1 MRQGSVLATRGVND
15 RPPSAMSAPPVL
27 SCAPMTTHRALIV
40 EDDPS
45 LAALMGRLLAR
56 VSVGSTAVGTVA
68 AAEGALAEGRF
79 DVIVLDP
86 NLPDGDGLALLTS
99 LRARGVLTPAVIV
112 SGAVVSPPDARCLAL
127 VKPFTKDALPDAVLT
142 LLEPL

>member
-1 MRQGSVLATRGVND
+1 MI
-15 RPPSAMSAPPVL
+15 
-27 SCAPMTTHRALIV
+27 THRALIV

-68 AAEGALAEGRF
+68 AAEGALAEGHF

-86 NLPDGDGLALLTS
+86 NLPDGDGLALLAG
-99 LRARGVLTPAVIV
+99 LRGRGVLTPAVIV
-112 SGAVVSPPDARCLAL
+112 SGSAVAPPDARCLAL

-142 LLEPL
+142 LLEPS